1 MNHKKIQL
9 QNINAGLFTLA
20 LSGGCDDTRG
30 KCSYGEFVVRNII
43 TIVIIIFIINV
54 NVVLE
59 NKHQTPQVRSR
70 LREIVGSQAEG
81 WTYQPVRST

>member
-1 MNHKKIQL
+1 MNYEKVQL

-43 TIVIIIFIINV
+43 VIVVIIFIINV
-54 NVVLE
+54 IVVLE
-59 NKHQTPQVRSR
+59 NLGFPFLKINIEL
-70 LREIVGSQAEG
+70 LR
-81 WTYQPVRST
+81 

>member
-43 TIVIIIFIINV
+43 AIVIIIFIINV
-54 NVVLE
+54 NVKGFPFLKI
-59 NKHQTPQVRSR
+59 NIKL
-70 LREIVGSQAEG
+70 LR
-81 WTYQPVRST
+81 

>member
-1 MNHKKIQL
+1 MNYKKIQL

-30 KCSYGEFVVRNII
+30 KCSYGEFVIRNII
-43 TIVIIIFIINV
+43 AIVIIIFIINFI
-54 NVVLE
+54 VVLE
-59 NKHQTPQVRSR
+59 NKHRTPQVRSR

>member
-9 QNINAGLFTLA
+9 ENINAGLFTLA

-43 TIVIIIFIINV
+43 AIVIIIFITNIIVVFENIGSPFLKINME
-54 NVVLE
+54 L
-59 NKHQTPQVRSR
+59 
-70 LREIVGSQAEG
+70 LR
-81 WTYQPVRST
+81 